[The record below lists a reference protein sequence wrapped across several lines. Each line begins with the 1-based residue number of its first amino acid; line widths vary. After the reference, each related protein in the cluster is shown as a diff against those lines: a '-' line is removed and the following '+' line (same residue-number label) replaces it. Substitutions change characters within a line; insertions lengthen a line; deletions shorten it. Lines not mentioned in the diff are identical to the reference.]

1 MKFFKTLQNSSN
13 EEFNRDDSS
22 CPITNCRALRVIR
35 IIISQILKMLGIGG
49 PHSLILPVPQYL
61 AIPLKVP
68 FPGVKK
74 ACHSTFVST
83 LWFITL
89 TSIL

>member
-1 MKFFKTLQNSSN
+1 MVHVKFFQK
-13 EEFNRDDSS
+13 
-22 CPITNCRALRVIR
+22 
-35 IIISQILKMLGIGG
+35 ILNGSPPGDLDNDG

-61 AIPLKVP
+61 ATPLKVP

-83 LWFITL
+83 LWFIML
-89 TSIL
+89 TSKF